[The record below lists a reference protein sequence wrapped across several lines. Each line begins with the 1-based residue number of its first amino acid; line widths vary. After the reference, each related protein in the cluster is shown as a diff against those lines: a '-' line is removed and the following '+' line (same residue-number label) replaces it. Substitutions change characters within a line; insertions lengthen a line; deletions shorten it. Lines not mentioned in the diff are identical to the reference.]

1 MSRARIP
8 LITRMRQNWNSI
20 APKLT
25 YVGLWA
31 SLAMLMVI
39 FPFVQGP
46 LKSSAFTIIFTLLL
60 GAAVMTIRGRRWLKV
75 VALLPFAASVASRT
89 AFMLTGEGWL
99 GSLAYVFATMT
110 LAWVTIFLFF
120 SLFETKKV
128 TSTTLWEAVSVYI
141 LIGLTWASVY
151 AIVEMVDPGSFED
164 TSLPGA
170 AMTFPTLI
178 YYSFVTL
185 ATLGYGDIVPMTQEA
200 RGLVI
205 MEVLTGVL
213 YMAMLISRLVGTWRP
228 GKNDDEEE

>member
-1 MSRARIP
+1 MRRARI
-8 LITRMRQNWNSI
+8 LMIMRLRQKWISI

-31 SLAMLMVI
+31 SLALLMVI
-39 FPFVQGP
+39 FPFMQGP
-46 LKSSAFTIIFTLLL
+46 STSSTFTILFTLLL
-60 GAAVMTIRGRRWLKV
+60 GAAVMTIRGGRLLKV
-75 VALLPFAASVASRT
+75 IALLSFAASITSRL
-89 AFMLTGEGWL
+89 AFSLTGEGWL
-99 GSLAYVFATMT
+99 ESLSYLFATTT
-110 LAWVTIFLFF
+110 LAWVTIFLFR
-120 SLFETKKV
+120 SLFQTKEV

-141 LIGLTWASVY
+141 LIGLTWASVF
-151 AIVEMVDPGSFED
+151 AILEATAPGSFED

-170 AMTFPTLI
+170 GMTFPTLI

-213 YMAMLISRLVGTWRP
+213 YMAILISRLVGTWKPR
-228 GKNDDEEE
+228 KRDDEEE